1 MQNLLND
8 SKFMHNKQSMHSAQ
22 RKAFMERFERTMA
35 EGKRRE
41 AEANQ
46 DDAMFEMNL
55 KVKKKEKKKIE
66 VTA

>member
-1 MQNLLND
+1 
-8 SKFMHNKQSMHSAQ
+8 MHNKQSMHSVQ
-22 RKAFMERFERTMA
+22 RKAFMERFEATMA